1 MQTITRR
8 ILVTNALAGI
18 FLFHE
23 WTTTRQLSLG
33 SLALVIL
40 VVGAVLTAL
49 RLRLQRAKPPK
60 SSLKFVG

>member
-1 MQTITRR
+1 MR
-8 ILVTNALAGI
+8 
-18 FLFHE
+18 

-49 RLRLQRAKPPK
+49 RDK
-60 SSLKFVG
+60 SANSIEQNEDWKKERQP